1 MEISVEQE
9 LLTAKEAAELLRVS
23 STTIGNMIRR
33 GKIRGTKVG
42 IGGRSSPW
50 RVYKEDVIKY
60 LELRNKENKI

>member
-1 MEISVEQE
+1 MEVSVEQE

-60 LELRNKENKI
+60 LELRNKENRI